1 MRKHTLVNSLKC
13 ALLAAPILAACGGG
27 ASTGSVVIP
36 AGGLVF
42 PDCADGELISVGA
55 DKTLGCVPAPAGKLS
70 PPSCLVDQV
79 LTAEGGQLKC
89 VAKGKGGTDATI
101 AARIDAVNSQLMQ
114 INNTV
119 NNLKAGSGG
128 RAKFLG
134 VTNASTAGRI
144 SAGGQIGIGGASQF
158 CKTEY
163 ATATNPHMCSVYEMY
178 EAVATAQITQA
189 TNLPANG
196 AWVYAE
202 AWNKPATS
210 NASQDPNA
218 GMNENCA
225 SYIYGTGDRGWT
237 GTLVRWQTSTLNA
250 TDKTLKFFTG
260 SADAACSLSR
270 QVACCD

>member
-13 ALLAAPILAACGGG
+13 ALLAVPFMAACGGG
-27 ASTGSVVIP
+27 ANTGSVVIP

-89 VAKGKGGTDATI
+89 VAKGKGGTDSTI

-134 VTNASTAGRI
+134 VTNAMTNGRI
-144 SAGGQIGIGGASQF
+144 SSGGQIGLGGAAAF
-158 CKTEY
+158 CKAEY
-163 ATATNPHMCSVYEMY
+163 ATATSPHMCSVYEMY
-178 EAVATAQITQA
+178 EAVATGQITQA
-189 TNLPANG
+189 TALPNVG

-202 AWNKPATS
+202 AWNKPQTNA
-210 NASQDPNA
+210 ASQEPNA

-225 SYIYGTGDRGWT
+225 SYIYGTGDRGWV
-237 GTLVRWQTSTLNA
+237 GTLVRWEVSTLNN

-260 SADAACSLSR
+260 SAAAACSLNR